1 MKFYS
6 RGLFLFLLS
15 MSVLALSFVGGGNSR
30 AAFSV
35 HQQAP
40 SLNSSATATPLSV
53 ELTIDV
59 HEPQKTVIAGF
70 DFANLDRSVSACQ
83 DFNQF
88 ANGGWMAKNPIP
100 GAFSVWGRFTQL
112 DEQNILVLN
121 QILEELLKKKNSTGN
136 EQKVAD
142 YYGSCMDE
150 PKIEAEGIKP
160 LEPELQRINQI
171 SDELGL
177 EDEIAR
183 LQAHRIPAV
192 FGFGANQDVKDS
204 TQIIAQVVQG
214 GLGLPDRDYYT
225 NDDAKSKATR
235 DEYVGHVARTF
246 E

>member
-1 MKFYS
+1 MKCFS
-6 RGLFLFLLS
+6 RAAFLFLLCIS
-15 MSVLALSFVGGGNSR
+15 LIALAIAGGGSR
-30 AAFSV
+30 AALNAGQRAPQLFSD
-35 HQQAP
+35 AADA
-40 SLNSSATATPLSV
+40 SSSHVYTLD
-53 ELTIDV
+53 LDD
-59 HEPQKTVIAGF
+59 PQKTVVAGF

-88 ANGGWMAKNPIP
+88 ANGGWMARNPIP

-121 QILEELLKKKNSTGN
+121 QILEDLLKKKSLTGN
-136 EQKVAD
+136 EQKIAD

-171 SDELGL
+171 SDVLGL

-183 LQAHRIPAV
+183 LHAHRIPAV

-214 GLGLPDRDYYT
+214 GLG
-225 NDDAKSKATR
+225 
-235 DEYVGHVARTF
+235 
-246 E
+246 